1 MTSPLPIIRLHPN
14 RPTGNFW
21 VDTGLV
27 VLLEQFGE
35 GEHPV
40 NEVLG
45 WLQGQLL
52 QPSGNKG
59 AYYDQATGQIREY
72 DKVNWVYP
80 TNLFI
85 KVSGSAAKIPVRQV
99 LEELRKKVQRLEAE
113 GKGSTQEALRAAED
127 VNYLAA
133 RLAKKEDD
141 RIFTEPPTFELSLK
155 LSKKPDTCD
164 LCGDTAPLT
173 DAAMWMYPFVVDPQ
187 KFGTFY
193 PGTKRGLKLCARCA
207 LAGLAGYRGWLWKA
221 QGRDALHFFIFHS
234 DLRELRRLHREVLE
248 PLRSGEKGGTA
259 SVAFSGPYVNETVLG
274 LLLELF
280 QHVRQS
286 DVLSDEARQFL
297 ASLLGATEAAPPAPI
312 TLYAITGMP
321 GQAFQMKALREF
333 SKLQRFYRLY
343 EGWLALISRQGI
355 DPNPHQRLVLIWGQF
370 WAQQGQNRE
379 SIWRERIAWALLEF
393 GDPTPFVEQFLFEA
407 RAREENPRP
416 LVRGTIE
423 VLNQY
428 LREVFAM
435 NEQFQRTLA
444 GFGHSLGT
452 AAQQHN
458 EMGLLYALRNA
469 KNPEDFYRVLNDAQF
484 RLQITIPEAL
494 LRIERGE
501 RIVGAPWVRVK
512 TLLSIYAMNAYLRK
526 GERGGVSEP
535 ALESAASE

>member
-1 MTSPLPIIRLHPN
+1 MA
-14 RPTGNFW
+14 RPKSQASHEHKILLGLDRATGNFW

-35 GEHPV
+35 GDHPV
-40 NEVLG
+40 NEVLS

-59 AYYDQATGQIREY
+59 EYYDQATEQIREY

-85 KVSGSAAKIPVRQV
+85 KVSGQAPKVKID
-99 LEELRKKVQRLEAE
+99 
-113 GKGSTQEALRAAED
+113 GKEYFLH
-127 VNYLAA
+127 
-133 RLAKKEDD
+133 
-141 RIFTEPPTFELSLK
+141 PPKFELNLK
-155 LSKKPDTCD
+155 LSKKSDTCD
-164 LCGDTAPLT
+164 LCGNTAPLT

-207 LAGLAGYRGWLWKA
+207 LAGLAGYLGWLWKA

-234 DLRELRRLHREVLE
+234 DLRELRRLHQEVLA
-248 PLRSGEKGGTA
+248 PLRLSGEKGGTA
-259 SVAFSGPYVNETVLG
+259 PVAFAGPYVNETALG

-280 QHVRQS
+280 QHVRKS
-286 DVLSDEARQFL
+286 DVLSDDARQLL
-297 ASLLGATEAAPPAPI
+297 ASLLGATEAVPPAPI
-312 TLYAITGMP
+312 TLYAITGTP

-343 EGWLALISRQGI
+343 EGWLDLISQRRI
-355 DPNPHQRLVLIWGQF
+355 DPNPHQRLALIWGQF
-370 WAQQGQNRE
+370 WVQQGQNRE

-435 NEQFQRTLA
+435 DEQFQRTLA

-512 TLLSIYAMNAYLRK
+512 TLLSIYAMNAYLRRSMPQQEVQATQE
-526 GERGGVSEP
+526 G
-535 ALESAASE
+535 